1 MVNIIRRFSQPL
13 MVVFTIVII
22 ISFGLFGPGSD
33 NLRGSN
39 DSGLK
44 LYGRSVSHDAIRR
57 QMNKNEVFAM
67 MRSDYITTLDPG
79 SRQGRLSE
87 IGALNAFVLEHEAEA
102 LGVSVTQ
109 KEIEDQLLNHSPAFQ
124 GQDQKFDPQM
134 YERFVQLGLNP
145 KGFSKDQIEQFLASE
160 VKLRKVRE
168 IVGRTV
174 AAVPSEVRDQ
184 ALAKRLVTEASYVA
198 VKKVDFYIKQT
209 ATADEIKKSYE
220 EKKELLKTPEERKVR
235 YAAFTLQPAPDGKPL
250 EEKAR
255 IEQLGALAEKAYNF
269 RQSLAAAGAKFEE
282 LAKQAGATVS
292 ETKEFFG
299 ADDVPEELEASP
311 KIAEEAFKLT
321 KEKPFSDHIVLEK
334 GTYVLQYG
342 DAKAPA
348 QMALEMASGK
358 LSEEIKQQKADTA
371 MRAKADELLAKIADA
386 KKAGKSFYEA
396 AEAAGVKA
404 EPFPAFGGKNQLK
417 RELDFAQFLP
427 AAAAKLAPGELSGV
441 IPANGDVVIVHVDQ
455 RPPVDEKDLGEEI
468 KQVETDINDG
478 QSIRF
483 GSQKFTIK
491 QGRRDVAFAAW
502 LHERAAAAG
511 VPAPK
516 TATIGE

>member
-13 MVVFTIVII
+13 MVVFTVIVIVSFASWGP
-22 ISFGLFGPGSD
+22 SFGNRG
-33 NLRGSN
+33 GSN

-44 LYGRSVSHDAIRR
+44 LYGRPVSNDAIRR
-57 QMNKNEVFAM
+57 QLNKNEVFAM

-79 SRQGRLSE
+79 ARQGRLSE
-87 IGALNAFVLEHEAEA
+87 IGVLNAFVLEHEAEA
-102 LGVSVTQ
+102 LGVTVTQ
-109 KEIEDQLLNHSPAFQ
+109 EEIQDQLLNHSPAFQ

-145 KGFSKDQIEQFLASE
+145 KGFSKDQIEQFLVSE

-168 IVGRTV
+168 IVGSTV

-184 ALAKRLVTEASYVA
+184 ALEKRLVTEASYVA
-198 VKKVDFYIKQT
+198 VKKLDFYKTQT
-209 ATADEIKKSYE
+209 ATDDEIKKSYE

-235 YAAFTLQPAPDGKPL
+235 YAAFTLPPSPDGKPL

-269 RQSLAAAGAKFEE
+269 HQALATAGANFDE
-282 LAKQAGATVS
+282 LAKQAGATVG

-299 ADDVPEELEASP
+299 TADVPEELEASP
-311 KIAEEAFKLT
+311 KIAEAAFKLT

-342 DAKAPA
+342 EEKAPA
-348 QMALEMASGK
+348 QMPLEMASGK

-371 MRAKADELLAKIADA
+371 MRAKAEELLTKITAA

-396 AEAAGVKA
+396 AEAAGLKA
-404 EPFPAFGGKNQLK
+404 EPFPTFGGKNQPKGDLPY
-417 RELDFAQFLP
+417 AQ
-427 AAAAKLAPGELSGV
+427 AVRSAAAKLAPGDLSGV
-441 IPANGDVVIVHVDQ
+441 ISADNDVLIVHVDQ
-455 RPPVDEKDLGEEI
+455 RPAVDEKDLGEES

-478 QSIRF
+478 QSISF

-491 QGRRDVAFAAW
+491 QGRRDVAFNAW

-511 VPAPK
+511 VPALK
-516 TATIGE
+516 AASIGE